1 MAPEDV
7 ELAQVPSYREEV
19 GPPVVG
25 SWCSRYKWGFMSGG
39 LGRWPK
45 EEDAVPNKAFE
56 EQKAQVNQAP

>member
-1 MAPEDV
+1 
-7 ELAQVPSYREEV
+7 
-19 GPPVVG
+19 
-25 SWCSRYKWGFMSGG
+25 MSGG